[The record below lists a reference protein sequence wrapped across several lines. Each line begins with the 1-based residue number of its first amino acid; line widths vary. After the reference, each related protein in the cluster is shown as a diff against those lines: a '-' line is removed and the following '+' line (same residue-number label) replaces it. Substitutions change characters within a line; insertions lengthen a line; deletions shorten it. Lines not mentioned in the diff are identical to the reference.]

1 MKKFM
6 EEEIGIKPTVKTA
19 RRLGKRTCMVELG
32 SEDEKLVVMQ
42 NKSKL
47 RNRPGNKV
55 FIEDDLTREERIIR
69 QRAKEEKNKGKQVK
83 IGLLKLVVDGQ
94 IWKWNSRET
103 ILQKVDSDSNS
114 SKN

>member
-1 MKKFM
+1 
-6 EEEIGIKPTVKTA
+6 
-19 RRLGKRTCMVELG
+19 
-32 SEDEKLVVMQ
+32 MQ

-83 IGLLKLVVDGQ
+83 IGLLKLGPNERRKDNKTKSKRRKEQRKTGENR
-94 IWKWNSRET
+94 IIET
-103 ILQKVDSDSNS
+103 CGGRPEEKT
-114 SKN
+114 